1 MSKFKNKLTT
11 VPIALYLVA
20 LILTLATA
28 FSRAGKGAGTVEVIL
43 IITVTATLTF
53 LLAIS
58 VSAAL
63 LCLNPFIGVATGF
76 VGLLLSLSLQL
87 YPIILDAISP
97 ISTTPVPHDYFP
109 TPLLNAC
116 LVLLTL
122 AAFAVYIVNA
132 VRMRRT
138 N

>member
-20 LILTLATA
+20 LILTLVAA
-28 FSRAGKGAGTVEVIL
+28 FSRAGKGVGTVEVIL
-43 IITVTATLTF
+43 IITVTATLVF

-63 LCLNPFIGVATGF
+63 LCLNPLIGVATGF
-76 VGLLLSLSLQL
+76 AGLLLSLALQL
-87 YPIILDAISP
+87 YPIILDAIYKV
-97 ISTTPVPHDYFP
+97 STAPVPHDYFL

-116 LVLLTL
+116 LAFLTL
-122 AAFAVYIVNA
+122 AALAVYIVSA
-132 VRMRRT
+132 VKMRRT

>member
-1 MSKFKNKLTT
+1 MLKSKNKLTT
-11 VPIALYLVA
+11 VPIVLYLVA

-28 FSRAGKGAGTVEVIL
+28 FSRAGKGVGTVEETFM
-43 IITVTATLTF
+43 ITVTITF
-53 LLAIS
+53 ALLLAIS
-58 VSAAL
+58 VSVSL
-63 LCLNPFIGVATGF
+63 LNLNPIIGIATGF
-76 VGLLLSLSLQL
+76 TGFLMSLSLQF

-97 ISTTPVPHDYFP
+97 ISTTPVPRDYFP

-116 LVLLTL
+116 LVLLAL